1 MILLTAV
8 ADVSASC
15 ASPFPPPT
23 QGSLCYLS
31 PLRTLFRKAAIG
43 ALVCCSCMQQLCV
56 VWAVSVTCPAAGA
69 GFRGRAGACT
79 VCLSARGSI
88 VTVLFSY
95 IKSWSYHQGPPH
107 ALVSVCVRTLSLSA
121 RVLTHSG
128 MLSAD

>member
-56 VWAVSVTCPAAGA
+56 VLGSERGLSGGGSRVSGE
-69 GFRGRAGACT
+69 GG
-79 VCLSARGSI
+79 CLHSVSLRLALSGQRARG
-88 VTVLFSY
+88 LSY
-95 IKSWSYHQGPPH
+95 SYSSL
-107 ALVSVCVRTLSLSA
+107 LV
-121 RVLTHSG
+121 H
-128 MLSAD
+128 